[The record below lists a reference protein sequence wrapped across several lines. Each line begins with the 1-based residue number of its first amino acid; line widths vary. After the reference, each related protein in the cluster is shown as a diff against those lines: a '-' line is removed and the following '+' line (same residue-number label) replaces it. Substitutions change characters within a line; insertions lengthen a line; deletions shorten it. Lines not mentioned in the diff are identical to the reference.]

1 MTNEVPEGLSTVVCE
16 VLAVFEEDLR
26 GVRFGDL
33 DAERLEEATA
43 RVRAT
48 QAEVDEARDLLDAA
62 LRVHEEE
69 VARLGALADK
79 ALAYARIYA
88 ESDPALRDRL
98 DAVAGAD
105 KPPKKRKRGKKRAP
119 AEVTELP
126 FAATG
131 S

>member
-1 MTNEVPEGLSTVVCE
+1 MTNELPEGLSTVVRE
-16 VLAVFEEDLR
+16 VLAVFEQELR

-43 RVRAT
+43 RVRAS

-62 LRVHEEE
+62 RRVHEEE
-69 VARLGALADK
+69 VARLSGLAEK

-88 ESDPALRDRL
+88 DSDPALKDRL
-98 DAVAGAD
+98 GAVAGAE
-105 KPPKKRKRGKKRAP
+105 KPAKKRKRKKRAP

>member
-1 MTNEVPEGLSTVVCE
+1 MTNELPEGLSTVVRE
-16 VLAVFEEDLR
+16 VLAVFEQELR

-69 VARLGALADK
+69 VARLGALAEK
-79 ALAYARIYA
+79 GLAYARIYA

-98 DAVAGAD
+98 EAVAGTD
-105 KPPKKRKRGKKRAP
+105 KPVKKRKRRRRAP

-131 S
+131 T